1 MKCREVARIT
11 NHSRTALGSVSNPML
26 IHARS
31 CLTCHDLLLLNKLMS
46 AIVEAGCASSDE
58 IGQTASN
65 PFLLSKI
72 RNRIQELREQR
83 FGSWEMA
90 VTAMRG
96 WLVAFATV
104 AIVLIAVSVQWRRQ
118 PSTITSD
125 LDDELSAQ
133 NPAEYLASDVPNPVN
148 LYLPSED
155 DPYAHK

>member
-1 MKCREVARIT
+1 MVKFPQA
-11 NHSRTALGSVSNPML
+11 ALEDASNPAL

-31 CLTCHDLLLLNKLMS
+31 CPACRNLLMLDKLTS
-46 AIVEAGCASSDE
+46 AIIKASRASSNE
-58 IGQTASN
+58 VERAASN
-65 PFLLSKI
+65 PFLINSI

-104 AIVLIAVSVQWRRQ
+104 AIILIAVSVQWQ
-118 PSTITSD
+118 PSAITSD
-125 LDDELSAQ
+125 LDDDLNTQST
-133 NPAEYLASDVPNPVN
+133 AEYLVSDV
-148 LYLPSED
+148 PSED